1 MNFIRLVSNSW
12 QSQVECEALPQ
23 ERIAPALV
31 LLVEE
36 VVPAV
41 SPSSSLLVKF
51 EKSDKPINARAIQ

>member
-1 MNFIRLVSNSW
+1 
-12 QSQVECEALPQ
+12 
-23 ERIAPALV
+23 
-31 LLVEE
+31 